1 MTTARDGICNMYN
14 VSSGVLYSPW
24 MVFTGGG
31 GRIRK
36 IVHAEL
42 DRGVLFPEG
51 SRIVQENDRRGD
63 RSARLQE
70 REKKKRCMLREN

>member
-1 MTTARDGICNMYN
+1 MF
-14 VSSGVLYSPW
+14 
-24 MVFTGGG
+24 FTGEEGG
-31 GRIRK
+31 GRIRN
-36 IVHAEL
+36 VAHAEL

-70 REKKKRCMLREN
+70 KKKKCMLREN